1 VELASEVYSSL
12 NYPAVTIQNNEVQID
27 LSQPMAVQFY
37 AEASIDGSTEYLLFD
52 VRNDC
57 GADIITVLGFIS
69 QGFYKESGV

>member
-1 VELASEVYSSL
+1 M
-12 NYPAVTIQNNEVQID
+12 
-27 LSQPMAVQFY
+27 SQPMAVQFY

-57 GADIITVLGFIS
+57 GADMITVLGSIS